1 MDLQNIKKDNKN
13 KFGNIAFTIFYLSFP
28 AIMIYKILF
37 NDSIN
42 VIEIKYYYNSK
53 EDNYYYRIYTEKNSF
68 SVSEDNL
75 KIDIYK
81 SGSNESRLNKI
92 SKIGKKEEEWKVQ
105 LTKKKADEL
114 QKNKYV
120 KLFKEK

>member
-1 MDLQNIKKDNKN
+1 MDLPNIKKDNIN

-42 VIEIKYYYNSK
+42 VTEIKYYYSSK
-53 EDNYYYRIYTEKNSF
+53 EDNYYYRIYTEENSF
-68 SVSEDNL
+68 SVSEENL

-81 SGSNESRLNKI
+81 DGSNESRLNKI

-105 LTKKKADEL
+105 LTKRKADEL